1 MEQKIKFP
9 RSQKV
14 YLPGKLYPNI
24 RVAMRKVEQVPSV
37 SFEGEEK
44 IVTPNPGIYV
54 YDTSGPFSDADMS
67 IDLKKGLPRMREE
80 WIVGRGD
87 VEQLPEITS
96 EYGQMRR
103 DDKSLDHLRF
113 EHIAL
118 PYRAK
123 KGEAITQ
130 MAYAKRGIIT
140 PEMEYVAIREN
151 MNCEELGI
159 KTHIT
164 PEFVR
169 QEIAEGRAVLPANIN
184 HPEAEPMIIGRNFLV
199 KINTNIGNSAT
210 TSSIDEEV
218 EKALV
223 DSIKAEG
230 NEAMFLYTDVMD
242 KEVLEGNKVEIM
254 KAYGRIDVLLNAAG
268 GNMAGATIAPDKT
281 FFDLQIDAFKKV
293 VDLNLFGTV
302 LPTMVFAEIMVE
314 QKKGSIVNFCSES
327 ALRPLTRVVGYGAAK
342 AAIANFTKY
351 MAGELALKFGNG
363 LRVNAIAPGFFLTE
377 QNRTLLTNPDGSL
390 TDRSKTILAH
400 TPFNRFGEPE
410 DLYGTIHYLIS
421 DASNFVTGTV
431 AVIDGGFDAFSI

>member
-1 MEQKIKFP
+1 MNELFNVKDKVVVITGGAGILGKGIAAYLAKEGAKVVVLD
-9 RSQKV
+9 RS
-14 YLPGKLYPNI
+14 
-24 RVAMRKVEQVPSV
+24 
-37 SFEGEEK
+37 EEA
-44 IVTPNPGIYV
+44 G
-54 YDTSGPFSDADMS
+54 
-67 IDLKKGLPRMREE
+67 
-80 WIVGRGD
+80 
-87 VEQLPEITS
+87 
-96 EYGQMRR
+96 
-103 DDKSLDHLRF
+103 
-113 EHIAL
+113 
-118 PYRAK
+118 
-123 KGEAITQ
+123 
-130 MAYAKRGIIT
+130 
-140 PEMEYVAIREN
+140 
-151 MNCEELGI
+151 
-159 KTHIT
+159 
-164 PEFVR
+164 
-169 QEIAEGRAVLPANIN
+169 
-184 HPEAEPMIIGRNFLV
+184 
-199 KINTNIGNSAT
+199 
-210 TSSIDEEV
+210 
-218 EKALV
+218 KALV

-363 LRVNAIAPGFFLTE
+363 LRVN
-377 QNRTLLTNPDGSL
+377 RTLLTNPDGSL

-421 DASNFVTGTV
+421 DASNFVTGTA

>member
-1 MEQKIKFP
+1 MNELFNVKDKVVVITGGAGILGKGIAAYLAKEGAKVVVLD
-9 RSQKV
+9 RS
-14 YLPGKLYPNI
+14 
-24 RVAMRKVEQVPSV
+24 
-37 SFEGEEK
+37 EEA
-44 IVTPNPGIYV
+44 G
-54 YDTSGPFSDADMS
+54 
-67 IDLKKGLPRMREE
+67 
-80 WIVGRGD
+80 
-87 VEQLPEITS
+87 
-96 EYGQMRR
+96 
-103 DDKSLDHLRF
+103 
-113 EHIAL
+113 
-118 PYRAK
+118 
-123 KGEAITQ
+123 
-130 MAYAKRGIIT
+130 
-140 PEMEYVAIREN
+140 
-151 MNCEELGI
+151 
-159 KTHIT
+159 
-164 PEFVR
+164 
-169 QEIAEGRAVLPANIN
+169 
-184 HPEAEPMIIGRNFLV
+184 
-199 KINTNIGNSAT
+199 
-210 TSSIDEEV
+210 
-218 EKALV
+218 KALV
-223 DSIKAEG
+223 ESIKAEG

-254 KAYGRIDVLLNAAG
+254 KDYGRIDVLLNAAG

-281 FFDLQIDAFKKV
+281 FF
-293 VDLNLFGTV
+293 V

-363 LRVNAIAPGFFLTE
+363 LRVNAIAPGFFLTD